1 MNSKIEQLNIE
12 CTVIE
17 NNARYTATT
26 HHIVATNSKQL
37 SFWLES
43 IPAIIASASG
53 LLVVGGV
60 VPVWW
65 GWLTVVSSVITATTS
80 IIGPQKNYYENLNAA
95 KSFTIV
101 KHKARS
107 LRESFSSF
115 LSEDEY
121 VKDVRNLA
129 ESYNQLILL
138 TPPTQ
143 EKAYRKASKKIKD
156 EMQSD

>member
-1 MNSKIEQLNIE
+1 MNNKIEQLNIE
-12 CTVIE
+12 CKTIE
-17 NNARYTATT
+17 DNARYTATA
-26 HHIVATNSKQL
+26 HHIVANNSKGL

-43 IPAIIASASG
+43 APAVIASISG
-53 LLVVGGV
+53 LLVVGQI

-65 GWLTVVSSVITATTS
+65 GWLTLVSSVVTATTS

-95 KSFTIV
+95 KSFTII

-121 VKDVRNLA
+121 IKEVKNLN

-143 EKAYRKASKKIKD
+143 EKAYKKATKKIKA
-156 EMQSD
+156 ESES

>member
-1 MNSKIEQLNIE
+1 MNNKIEQLNIE
-12 CTVIE
+12 CKTIE
-17 NNARYTATT
+17 NNARYTATA
-26 HHIVATNSKQL
+26 HHIVANSSKRL

-43 IPAIIASASG
+43 APAVVASASG

-95 KSFTIV
+95 KSFTII

-115 LSEDEY
+115 LSEVEY
-121 VKDVRNLA
+121 VKEVKNLN

-143 EKAYRKASKKIKD
+143 EKAYKRASEKIKA
-156 EMQSD
+156 ESDS